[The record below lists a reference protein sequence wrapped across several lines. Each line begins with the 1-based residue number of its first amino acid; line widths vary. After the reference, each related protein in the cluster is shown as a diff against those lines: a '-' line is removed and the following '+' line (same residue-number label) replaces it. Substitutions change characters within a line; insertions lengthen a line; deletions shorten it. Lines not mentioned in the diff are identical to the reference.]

1 MSTRLVSMEAIIFFG
16 TINMWEM
23 HLAYLHGTGLSSS
36 AEHSEATELSP
47 PAPDKKQ
54 VSYVQKISRMSSIPI
69 LFLFFPSP

>member
-47 PAPDKKQ
+47 PTPAKKQ
-54 VSYVQKISRMSSIPI
+54 VS
-69 LFLFFPSP
+69 

>member
-1 MSTRLVSMEAIIFFG
+1 MEAIIFFG

-23 HLAYLHGTGLSSS
+23 YLAYLHGTGLSSS

-54 VSYVQKISRMSSIPI
+54 VSYEK
-69 LFLFFPSP
+69 